1 MKGTIESSGTQR
13 EKHWEELD
21 DSGKIARLRKVI
33 KQQEAFISRMAG
45 YLDKLITHQ
54 HVDGKLMQPIDH
66 PNSESY
72 GGFNYR
78 KRSDEWF

>member
-1 MKGTIESSGTQR
+1 MKGTISSGPKR
-13 EKHWEELD
+13 EKDWEELD
-21 DSGKIARLRKVI
+21 ADGKIARLRQVI
-33 KQQEAFISRMAG
+33 KQQEALILRMAG

-54 HVDGKLMQPIDH
+54 HVDGKMMQPIDH

-78 KRSDEWF
+78 KRDDKWF

>member
-1 MKGTIESSGTQR
+1 MNKGTIEGPQR

-21 DSGKIARLRKVI
+21 DHGKIERLHQVI
-33 KQQEAFISRMAG
+33 KQQQTLIQRMAG

-54 HVDGKLMQPIDH
+54 HVDDKMVQPIEH

-72 GGFNYR
+72 GGFHH
-78 KRSDEWF
+78 RSRDDKWF